1 MQHST
6 SLEDLD
12 LSSCW
17 LTIGSFDGVHLGHQA
32 ILRQM
37 VERAHAA
44 RSQAVVIT
52 FFPHPSV
59 VLRNRQE
66 AFYLTSP
73 DERANLLGD
82 LGIDRVITLDFT
94 AELARMSAYD
104 FMSMISQKLRPQQFW
119 VGYDF
124 ALGRNRVGNVD
135 RLTELGKIFKYKLK
149 VVYPIQLEGETVS
162 SSQIRTAL
170 TLGEI
175 EKANR
180 LLGREY
186 RMEGLVVHGDGR
198 GQLIGIPTAN
208 LAIWRWRVMPKSGVY
223 ACKAHI
229 DGHVWAAVTNV
240 GVRPTFENQPV
251 SPRVETHV
259 LDLKRDLYGRPV
271 AVDFLYRLRDEQ
283 RFSSVDELVAQ
294 IKTDIQQTRDRF
306 FD

>member
-124 ALGRNRVGNVD
+124 ALGRNREGNVD

-208 LAIWRWRVMPKSGVY
+208 LAIWRWQVMPKSGVY

-251 SPRVETHV
+251 SPRVENSCARSET
-259 LDLKRDLYGRPV
+259 GPV
-271 AVDFLYRLRDEQ
+271 WQ
-283 RFSSVDELVAQ
+283 TGCGRFSLSVA
-294 IKTDIQQTRDRF
+294 R
-306 FD
+306 